1 MVTKI
6 KAQGEGKG
14 RKKEGEGGRNGRES
28 EERKQKREEYRKK
41 MTPLSLAN
49 LISEMGLKLNNGVSL
64 LTMK

>member
-1 MVTKI
+1 MGG
-6 KAQGEGKG
+6 KA
-14 RKKEGEGGRNGRES
+14 KKENRKERNIE
-28 EERKQKREEYRKK
+28 KK